1 MRHWKTAFFAVF
13 AAAPLF
19 TVMAV
24 GATAQASSA
33 VSARPGATS
42 HAIML
47 TAKGHTV
54 LSFLKGAPAKAQH
67 QSTVVKLSP
76 AQCQAAKAA
85 HTRMNSDAIPMKK
98 CEIGVGLALRPAS
111 GSRTISDGWYTY
123 TGQLTA
129 CWGDQAHWGGKN
141 GSFTCGEGYIQL
153 TYQFATNGSW
163 LNLHWE
169 SPGDAAT
176 RTFSLSETWQG
187 VTGNNTS
194 YMVPGANWNW
204 GDVTGSGTVELR
216 AYNRPCGGFKVCATA
231 AAYWQG

>member
-1 MRHWKTAFFAVF
+1 MRRWKTAFFAVF
-13 AAAPLF
+13 AAAPFF

-42 HAIML
+42 HAIMP
-47 TAKGHTV
+47 TAKGRTV
-54 LSFLKGAPAKAQH
+54 LSSLKAAPAKAQH
-67 QSTVVKLSP
+67 QAAVVKLSP

-85 HTRMNSDAIPMKK
+85 LPRMNPDAAPMKK
-98 CEIGVGLALRPAS
+98 CEIGIGLALRPVS
-111 GSRTISDGWYTY
+111 GSPISAGWYTY
-123 TGQLTA
+123 TEQLTA
-129 CWGDQAHWGGKN
+129 CWGAGAYWGGKN
-141 GSFTCGEGYIQL
+141 GSFSCAEGYIQL

-169 SPGDAAT
+169 SAGSAT
-176 RTFSLSETWQG
+176 SPTFSLTKTWQG

-194 YMVPGANWNW
+194 SMVPGADWNW
-204 GDVTGSGTVELR
+204 GDLLGSGTVELR